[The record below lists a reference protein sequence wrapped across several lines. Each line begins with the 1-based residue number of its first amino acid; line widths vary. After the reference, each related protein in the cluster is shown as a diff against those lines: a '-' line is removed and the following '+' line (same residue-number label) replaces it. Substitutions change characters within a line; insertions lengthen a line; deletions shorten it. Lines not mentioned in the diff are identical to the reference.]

1 MQINFDLLA
10 TEYCL
15 TFNMGAPSV
24 DEPIRLEI
32 ESPVKHRVSG
42 ILSAHTFKQQIEG
55 IRSLIDLPDDASEF
69 IVK

>member
-1 MQINFDLLA
+1 
-10 TEYCL
+10 
-15 TFNMGAPSV
+15 MGAPSV

-32 ESPVKHRVSG
+32 ESPVKHRVSAN
-42 ILSAHTFKQQIEG
+42 LSAHTFKQQIEG